1 MYPIIEEFLKKD
13 KNCIKSYVGNEI
25 HMGSDRK
32 MRADVY
38 GISDDKEKSI
48 YLLEGKLKLEGRIH
62 FSKVLCE
69 AMPLLEFADFVYIFG
84 IPDDADFKIRNKKY
98 VDVCKLLGIGF
109 ILISKTGDLNVI
121 LEAKRSD
128 VDVLSKKE
136 TIFRIFL
143 KDNTTP
149 IPNLLFRACFE
160 HIKLRND
167 EKPCV
172 KFIKIYNSLFHK
184 ENKKIL
190 NKILK
195 KHKLKKMGIRREFQN
210 KYGNSD
216 LVEITRMNSVYED
229 YFCLTENGLEKENKR
244 GSQIILLDKGKEVK
258 ND

>member
-13 KNCIKSYVGNEI
+13 KNCIKSYVGNEL

-38 GISDDKEKSI
+38 GISDENENSI

-84 IPDDADFKIRNKKY
+84 IPDDANFKIRNKKY
-98 VDVCKLLGIGF
+98 VDVCKLLGIGI
-109 ILISKTGDLNVI
+109 ILISEKGDIDVT
-121 LEAKRSD
+121 LEAKKSD
-128 VDVLSKKE
+128 VDILSKKE

-143 KDNTTP
+143 KEDTNP
-149 IPNLLFRACFE
+149 ISNLIFRACFE
-160 HIKLRND
+160 YINLSND

-172 KFIKIYNSLFHK
+172 KFIDIYNSLFHEDNK
-184 ENKKIL
+184 EIL

-195 KHKLKKMGIRREFQN
+195 GHKLKKMGIRKEFQK

-216 LVEITRMNSVYED
+216 LVKITRMNSVYED
-229 YFCLTENGLEKENKR
+229 YFCLTEKGFEKENKR
-244 GSQIILLDKGKEVK
+244 GSQIILLEK
-258 ND
+258 